1 MSDIFVARQPI
12 YDRELEVFAYDLLF
26 SSGETDAA
34 QPEIDSE
41 AATSTVIVNTFA
53 NMGLTDL
60 VGNRPAAMTVSK
72 SFLLDAGSL
81 QLPADRLI
89 LELHREVEADDEVLA
104 AIRELKMR
112 GYTIALDD
120 FVGGAERGPLVQAAD
135 IIKLDVQMLGQQGLW
150 QQCGPLQGI
159 GAKLV
164 AKRVETHEELDF
176 CRSLGFEY
184 YQGQFLCQ
192 PKLVTKRTVPANR
205 MAKLAMLAELNSPE
219 ADFDSLEKLIGRDV
233 GLSYRFLRYINSAFF
248 SLPHKIGSIRQAL
261 VLLGI
266 AAVRK
271 WATLLAMADLDDK
284 PDELIVTA
292 LVRGKMCELA
302 AASRPT
308 REREEYFTVGMFSV
322 IDALLDS
329 PMDVVLSS
337 LPLQDD
343 LKDALHHHLGPKG
356 VVLSAVLN
364 YERAQF
370 EDLRALAPPGVSA
383 QEIYQWAITWA
394 REASAE
400 LEAASRG
407 YASEPAP
414 PRIGTPAPAP
424 TPAA

>member
-26 SSGETDAA
+26 SSGETSDAGR
-34 QPEIDSE
+34 EVDSE
-41 AATSTVIVNTFA
+41 AANSTVIVNTFA
-53 NMGLTDL
+53 NMGLQDL
-60 VGNRPAAMTVSK
+60 VGNRPAAMSVSK
-72 SFLLDAGSL
+72 SFLLDAFSL
-81 QLPADRLI
+81 QLPAERLI
-89 LELHREVEADDEVLA
+89 LEVHPEVDADDEVIA
-104 AIRELKMR
+104 STRELKMR
-112 GYTIALDD
+112 GYKIALDD
-120 FVGGAERGPLVQAAD
+120 FVNRPERAPLLELAD
-135 IIKLDVQMLGQQGLW
+135 IVKLDVQSLGQQGLW
-150 QQCGPLQGI
+150 QQTGPLQGR
-159 GAKLV
+159 GLKLV

-176 CRSLGFEY
+176 CRNLGFEY

-192 PKLVTKRTVPANR
+192 PKLVTKRTIPANR

-248 SLPHKIGSIRQAL
+248 SLPHKVGSIRQAL
-261 VLLGI
+261 VLLGM

-271 WATLLAMADLDDK
+271 WATLLTMADMDDK
-284 PDELIVTA
+284 PNELIVTA

-308 REREEYFTVGMFSV
+308 RERDEYFTVGMFSV
-322 IDALLDS
+322 VDALLDS

-343 LKDALHHHLGPKG
+343 IKDALHHHLGPKG

-364 YERAQF
+364 YERARF

-383 QEIYQWAITWA
+383 QEIYQWAISWA
-394 REASAE
+394 RDASAE

-407 YASEPAP
+407 YGNP
-414 PRIGTPAPAP
+414 PRLASVTP
-424 TPAA
+424 

>member
-12 YDRELEVFAYDLLF
+12 YDRELTVFAYDLLF
-26 SSGETDAA
+26 SSGDADAA
-34 QPEIDSE
+34 NTEIDSE

-89 LELHREVEADDEVLA
+89 LELHREVEADEEVLA
-104 AIRELKMR
+104 ALSELKMR

-120 FVGGAERGPLVQAAD
+120 FAGSPGREPLIQVAD
-135 IIKLDVQMLGQQGLW
+135 IVKLDVQALGQQGLW
-150 QQCGPLQGI
+150 QQSGPLQEI
-159 GAKLV
+159 GTRLV

-176 CRSLGFEY
+176 CRSLGFDY
-184 YQGQFLCQ
+184 YQGQFLCK
-192 PKLVTKRTVPANR
+192 PKVVTKRTIPANR

-266 AAVRK
+266 GAVRK

-343 LKDALHHHLGPKG
+343 IKDALHHHLGPKG

-364 YERAQF
+364 YERARF

-407 YASEPAP
+407 ADTA
-414 PRIGTPAPAP
+414 PRIGEAAPAPAP
-424 TPAA
+424 AA

>member
-26 SSGETDAA
+26 SSGDADAA
-34 QPEIDSE
+34 HTDIDSE

-53 NMGLTDL
+53 SMGLTDL

-81 QLPADRLI
+81 QLPAERLI
-89 LELHREVEADDEVLA
+89 LELHREVKAEDEVLA
-104 AIRELKMR
+104 ALSELKVR
-112 GYTIALDD
+112 GYTLAIDD
-120 FVGGAERGPLVQAAD
+120 FVATPERQPLLELAD
-135 IIKLDVQMLGQQGLW
+135 IVKLDIQALGQQALW
-150 QQCGPLQGI
+150 QHSGQLQGG

-164 AKRVETHEELDF
+164 AKRVETHEELEF
-176 CRSLGFEY
+176 CRNLGFEY

-192 PKLVTKRTVPANR
+192 PKLVTKRTVPTNR
-205 MAKLAMLAELNSPE
+205 MAKLAMLAELNRPD

-248 SLPHKIGSIRQAL
+248 SLPHKVGSIRQAL

-343 LKDALHHHLGPKG
+343 IKDALHHHLGPKG

-364 YERAQF
+364 YERARF
-370 EDLRALAPPGVSA
+370 DDLRALAPPGVSA

-407 YASEPAP
+407 QGAQGA
-414 PRIGTPAPAP
+414 PRIGE
-424 TPAA
+424 PAAL

>member
-1 MSDIFVARQPI
+1 MMALEPDI
-12 YDRELEVFAYDLLF
+12 E
-26 SSGETDAA
+26 
-34 QPEIDSE
+34 
-41 AATSTVIVNTFA
+41 
-53 NMGLTDL
+53 
-60 VGNRPAAMTVSK
+60 PAAMSVSK

-81 QLPADRLI
+81 QLPAERLI
-89 LELHREVEADDEVLA
+89 LELHREVEDDDEVVA
-104 AIRELKMR
+104 AASELRAR

-120 FVGGAERGPLVQAAD
+120 FVAVPERERLLQLAD
-135 IIKLDVQMLGQQGLW
+135 IVKLDVQALGQQGMW
-150 QQCGPLQGI
+150 DQSGKLQGRRVR
-159 GAKLV
+159 LV
-164 AKRVETHEELDF
+164 AKHVQTHEELDF
-176 CRSLGFEY
+176 CRNLGFDY
-184 YQGQFLCQ
+184 YQGQFLCK
-192 PKLVTKRTVPANR
+192 PKLVTKRSVPANR

-248 SLPHKIGSIRQAL
+248 SLPHKVGSIRQAL

-266 AAVRK
+266 AAVKK
-271 WATLLAMADLDDK
+271 WATLLAMADMDDK
-284 PDELIVTA
+284 PNELIVTA

-322 IDALLDS
+322 VDALLDS

-343 LKDALHHHLGPKG
+343 IKQALHNHSGPKG

-364 YERAQF
+364 YESARF
-370 EDLRALAPPGVSA
+370 EDLRLLAPPGVSA

-400 LEAASRG
+400 LEAASRAHG
-407 YASEPAP
+407 AEAAPRIGEPAP
-414 PRIGTPAPAP
+414 LQAS
-424 TPAA
+424 

>member
-26 SSGETDAA
+26 SSGDADAA
-34 QPEIDSE
+34 PVDIDSE

-53 NMGLTDL
+53 SMGLTDL

-81 QLPADRLI
+81 QLPAGRLI

-104 AIRELKMR
+104 ALSELRVR

-120 FVGGAERGPLVQAAD
+120 FVSTPERQPLLELAD
-135 IIKLDVQMLGQQGLW
+135 IVKLDVQTLGQQVLW
-150 QQCGPLQGI
+150 QQTGQLQDS
-159 GAKLV
+159 AKLV

-176 CRSLGFEY
+176 CRNLGFDY

-192 PKLVTKRTVPANR
+192 PKLVTKRTVPTNR
-205 MAKLAMLAELNSPE
+205 MAKLAMLAELNRPD

-248 SLPHKIGSIRQAL
+248 SLPHKVGSIRQAL

-284 PDELIVTA
+284 PNELIVTA

-308 REREEYFTVGMFSV
+308 REREEYFTAGMFSV

-343 LKDALHHHLGPKG
+343 IKDALHHHLGPKG

-364 YERAQF
+364 YERARF

-400 LEAASRG
+400 LDAASRG
-407 YASEPAP
+407 AEGAP
-414 PRIGTPAPAP
+414 PIGAPAP
-424 TPAA
+424 TPAPTPAA

>member
-26 SSGETDAA
+26 SSGDADAA
-34 QPEIDSE
+34 HTDIDSE

-53 NMGLTDL
+53 SMGLTDL

-81 QLPADRLI
+81 QLPAERLI
-89 LELHREVEADDEVLA
+89 LELHREVKAEDEVLA
-104 AIRELKMR
+104 ALSELKVR
-112 GYTIALDD
+112 GYTLAIDD
-120 FVGGAERGPLVQAAD
+120 FVATPERQPLLELAD
-135 IIKLDVQMLGQQGLW
+135 IVKLDIQALGQQALW
-150 QQCGPLQGI
+150 EHSGRLQGG

-176 CRSLGFEY
+176 CRNLGFEY

-192 PKLVTKRTVPANR
+192 PKLVTKRTVPTNR
-205 MAKLAMLAELNSPE
+205 MAKLALLAELNSPE
-219 ADFDSLEKLIGRDV
+219 ADFDSLERLIGRDV

-248 SLPHKIGSIRQAL
+248 SLPHKVGSIRQAL

-284 PDELIVTA
+284 PNELIVTA

-322 IDALLDS
+322 VDALLDS

-343 LKDALHHHLGPKG
+343 IKDALHHHLGPKG

-364 YERAQF
+364 YERARF
-370 EDLRALAPPGVSA
+370 DDLRALAPPGVSA

-407 YASEPAP
+407 QGAQGA
-414 PRIGTPAPAP
+414 PRIGE
-424 TPAA
+424 PAAL

>member
-26 SSGETDAA
+26 SSGEADAA
-34 QPEIDSE
+34 NTEIDSE

-53 NMGLTDL
+53 SMGLTDL
-60 VGNRPAAMTVSK
+60 VGNRPAAMSVSK

-89 LELHREVEADDEVLA
+89 LELHSGVAADDEVLA
-104 AIRELKMR
+104 ALSELKMR
-112 GYTIALDD
+112 GYKIAVDD
-120 FVGGAERGPLVQAAD
+120 FVTTPEREPLLRLAD
-135 IIKLDVQMLGQQGLW
+135 IVKLDVQALGQQGLW
-150 QQCGPLQGI
+150 QQSGRLQDGS
-159 GAKLV
+159 AKLV

-205 MAKLAMLAELNSPE
+205 LAKLAMLAELNSPE

-248 SLPHKIGSIRQAL
+248 SLPHKVGSIRQAL

-343 LKDALHHHLGPKG
+343 IKDALHHHLGPKG
-356 VVLSAVLN
+356 VVLSAVRG
-364 YERAQF
+364 YESARF
-370 EDLRALAPPGVSA
+370 DDLRALAPPGVSA

-400 LEAASRG
+400 LEAASR
-407 YASEPAP
+407 A
-414 PRIGTPAPAP
+414 APA
-424 TPAA
+424 TVG

>member
-12 YDRELEVFAYDLLF
+12 YDRELSVFAYDLLF
-26 SSGETDAA
+26 SSGEADAA
-34 QPEIDSE
+34 NTEIDSE

-60 VGNRPAAMTVSK
+60 VGSRPAAMTVSK

-89 LELHREVEADDEVLA
+89 LELHREVQADDEVLVA
-104 AIRELKMR
+104 LTELKMR

-120 FVGGAERGPLVQAAD
+120 FAGSPGREPLIQIAD
-135 IIKLDVQMLGQQGLW
+135 IVKLDVQTLGQQELW
-150 QQCGPLQGI
+150 QQCGPLQEI

-176 CRSLGFEY
+176 CRNLGFDY

-266 AAVRK
+266 SAVRK

-292 LVRGKMCELA
+292 LVRVKMCELA

-364 YERAQF
+364 YERARF
-370 EDLRALAPPGVSA
+370 DELRALAPPGVSA

-400 LEAASRG
+400 LESAAAR
-407 YASEPAP
+407 EPVSA
-414 PRIGTPAPAP
+414 G
-424 TPAA
+424 

>member
-12 YDRELEVFAYDLLF
+12 YDRELTVFAYDLLF
-26 SSGETDAA
+26 SSGDADAA
-34 QPEIDSE
+34 NTEIDSE

-60 VGNRPAAMTVSK
+60 VGSRPAAMTVSK

-104 AIRELKMR
+104 ALSELKLR

-120 FVGGAERGPLVQAAD
+120 FAGSPGREPLIQVAD
-135 IIKLDVQMLGQQGLW
+135 IVKLDVQALGQQGLW
-150 QQCGPLQGI
+150 QQSGPLQEI
-159 GAKLV
+159 GTRLV

-176 CRSLGFEY
+176 CRSLGFDY
-184 YQGQFLCQ
+184 YQGQFLCK
-192 PKLVTKRTVPANR
+192 PKVVTKRTIPANR
-205 MAKLAMLAELNSPE
+205 IAKLAMLAELNSPE

-266 AAVRK
+266 GAVRK

-343 LKDALHHHLGPKG
+343 IKDALHHHLGPKG

-364 YERAQF
+364 YERARF

-407 YASEPAP
+407 DATA
-414 PRIGTPAPAP
+414 PRIGEAAPAPAP
-424 TPAA
+424 APAA

>member
-26 SSGETDAA
+26 SSGDADAA
-34 QPEIDSE
+34 HTDIDSE

-53 NMGLTDL
+53 SMGLTDL

-81 QLPADRLI
+81 QLPAERLI
-89 LELHREVEADDEVLA
+89 LELHREVKAEDDVLA
-104 AIRELKMR
+104 ALGELKLR
-112 GYTIALDD
+112 GYTLAIDD
-120 FVGGAERGPLVQAAD
+120 FVATPERQPLLELAD
-135 IIKLDVQMLGQQGLW
+135 IVKLDIQALGQQALW
-150 QQCGPLQGI
+150 QHSGQLQGG

-164 AKRVETHEELDF
+164 AKRVETHEELEF
-176 CRSLGFEY
+176 CRNLGFEY

-192 PKLVTKRTVPANR
+192 PKLVTKRTVPTNR
-205 MAKLAMLAELNSPE
+205 MAKLAMLAELNRPD

-248 SLPHKIGSIRQAL
+248 SLAHKVGSIRQAL

-343 LKDALHHHLGPKG
+343 IRDALHHHLGPKG

-364 YERAQF
+364 YERARF

-400 LEAASRG
+400 LEAASR
-407 YASEPAP
+407 
-414 PRIGTPAPAP
+414 APA
-424 TPAA
+424 TVG

>member
-1 MSDIFVARQPI
+1 V
-12 YDRELEVFAYDLLF
+12 
-26 SSGETDAA
+26 
-34 QPEIDSE
+34 
-41 AATSTVIVNTFA
+41 
-53 NMGLTDL
+53 
-60 VGNRPAAMTVSK
+60 
-72 SFLLDAGSL
+72 
-81 QLPADRLI
+81 
-89 LELHREVEADDEVLA
+89 
-104 AIRELKMR
+104 
-112 GYTIALDD
+112 ALDD
-120 FVGGAERGPLVQAAD
+120 FAATPEREPLLQLAD
-135 IIKLDVQMLGQQGLW
+135 IVKLDVQDLGQQGLW
-150 QQCGPLQGI
+150 QQSGQLQAR

-176 CRSLGFEY
+176 CRSLGFDY

-192 PKLVTKRTVPANR
+192 PKLVTKRTVPTNR
-205 MAKLAMLAELNSPE
+205 IAKLALLAELNSAD
-219 ADFDSLEKLIGRDV
+219 ADFDSLERLIARDV

-248 SLPHKIGSIRQAL
+248 SLPHKVGSIRQAL

-284 PDELIVTA
+284 PNELIVTA

-322 IDALLDS
+322 VDALLDS

-337 LPLQDD
+337 LPLQDEI
-343 LKDALHHHLGPKG
+343 KDALHHHLGPKG

-364 YERAQF
+364 YERARF
-370 EDLRALAPPGVSA
+370 DDLRALAPPGVSA

-407 YASEPAP
+407 QGFDAA
-414 PRIGTPAPAP
+414 PRIGNRAPAS
-424 TPAA
+424 AA

>member
-26 SSGETDAA
+26 SSGEPSDAGPMIA
-34 QPEIDSE
+34 SE
-41 AATSTVIVNTFA
+41 AASSTLVVNTFA
-53 NMGLTDL
+53 NMGLQDL
-60 VGNRPAAMTVSK
+60 VGNRSAAICVSQ

-89 LELHREVEADDEVLA
+89 LELHKDVEADDDVLA
-104 AIRELKMR
+104 AASELKLR

-120 FVGGAERGPLVQAAD
+120 FVPRPGCERLLELAD
-135 IIKLDVQMLGQQGLW
+135 IVKLDVQVLGQQGLW
-150 QQCGPLQGI
+150 QQTGQLQERRL
-159 GAKLV
+159 KLV
-164 AKRVETHEELDF
+164 AKHVETHDELDF
-176 CRSLGFEY
+176 CRNLGFDY
-184 YQGQFLCQ
+184 YQGEFLCK
-192 PKLVTKRTVPANR
+192 PKVVTKRTVPANR

-248 SLPHKIGSIRQAL
+248 SLPHKVGSIRQAL

-266 AAVRK
+266 AAVKK
-271 WATLLAMADLDDK
+271 WATLLAMADMDDK
-284 PDELIVTA
+284 PHELIVTA
-292 LVRGKMCELA
+292 LIRGKMCELA

-322 IDALLDS
+322 VDALLDS

-343 LKDALHHHLGPKG
+343 IKQALRSHTGPKG
-356 VVLSAVLN
+356 VVLGAVLN
-364 YERAQF
+364 YERARF

-383 QEIYQWAITWA
+383 QEIYQWAISWA

-400 LEAASRG
+400 LDAASG
-407 YASEPAP
+407 AHGDDSV
-414 PRIGTPAPAP
+414 PRIGQPARTA
-424 TPAA
+424 

>member
-120 FVGGAERGPLVQAAD
+120 FAGGAERGPLVQAAD

>member
-12 YDRELEVFAYDLLF
+12 YDRDLEVFAYDLLF
-26 SSGETDAA
+26 SSGNADA
-34 QPEIDSE
+34 PHREIDSE

-53 NMGLTDL
+53 SMGLTDL

-81 QLPADRLI
+81 QLPAERLI
-89 LELHREVEADDEVLA
+89 LELHREVQGDDEVLA
-104 AIRELKMR
+104 ALGELKMR

-120 FVGGAERGPLVQAAD
+120 FVATPERQPLLELAD
-135 IIKLDVQMLGQQGLW
+135 IVKLDIQALGQQALW
-150 QQCGPLQGI
+150 QHSGQLQGG

-176 CRSLGFEY
+176 CRNLGFEY

-205 MAKLAMLAELNSPE
+205 MAKLAMLAELNRPD

-248 SLPHKIGSIRQAL
+248 SLPHKVGSIRQAL

-284 PDELIVTA
+284 PNELIVTA

-308 REREEYFTVGMFSV
+308 RERDEYFTAGMFSV

-364 YERAQF
+364 YERARF

-407 YASEPAP
+407 TDGAP
-414 PRIGTPAPAP
+414 PIGAPAP
-424 TPAA
+424 TPAPTPAA